1 MSQHVFF
8 PNSCPTC
15 GSQLQYGSRKRE
27 LRCKKCGYKRELKRN
42 SSQVS
47 ERKLNSSVDFS
58 RFTKGMGEITQV
70 KSCGNCSSLIAYH
83 PNAVPGRCPVCN
95 QNEFTDVKNSPKTLE
110 PKNILPFTVPEHRAR
125 KILRRHLRKR
135 RPWMLPAKIF
145 KTYRPEQLRAAY
157 IPAYLMDVYVRASWE
172 GKGGFRIPVNNKGK
186 VTEKEVWEP
195 VTGYYENFYE
205 NQFTLASPKIDKS
218 VFDQIN
224 DFPLRDL
231 VAFDPG
237 YLESFPAEV
246 TEKDPNDS
254 VKDAEKSID
263 DAVKSQAQSKI
274 KAEKTK
280 DLKITSDKEAL
291 TWQHVLLPVWISSFT
306 YRKKTFQ
313 YLINGKTGKVAGDKP
328 LSLPRI
334 LILIGTITV
343 LLVLLVWWSVL

>member
-1 MSQHVFF
+1 
-8 PNSCPTC
+8 
-15 GSQLQYGSRKRE
+15 
-27 LRCKKCGYKRELKRN
+27 
-42 SSQVS
+42 
-47 ERKLNSSVDFS
+47 
-58 RFTKGMGEITQV
+58 MGEVTQL
-70 KSCGNCSSLIAYH
+70 KSCVNCSSIIAHH
-83 PNAVPGRCPVCN
+83 PNILLERCPVCN
-95 QNEFTDVKNSPKTLE
+95 HTEFSKGQLSNKTLE

-125 KILRRHLRKR
+125 KILKRHLRKR

-145 KTYRPEQLRAAY
+145 KAYRSDQLRAAY

-172 GKGGFRIPVNNKGK
+172 GKGGFRIPFNNKGK
-186 VTEKEVWEP
+186 VSEKEVWEP
-195 VTGYYENFYE
+195 VTGYYENLYD
-205 NQFTLASPKIDKS
+205 NQFTLASPKIDKN
-218 VFDQIN
+218 VFALIN

-231 VAFDPG
+231 VAYDPG

-246 TEKDPNDS
+246 TGKDPNDS

-263 DAVKSQAQSKI
+263 EAIKTLAKDKI

-334 LILIGTITV
+334 LILIGLITV
-343 LLVLLVWWSVL
+343 LMILLVWWSVV